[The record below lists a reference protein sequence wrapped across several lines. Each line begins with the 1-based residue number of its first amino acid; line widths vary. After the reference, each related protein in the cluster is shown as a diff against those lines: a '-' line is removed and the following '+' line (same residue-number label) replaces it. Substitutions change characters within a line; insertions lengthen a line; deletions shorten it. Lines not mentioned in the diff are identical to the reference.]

1 MPFRSAAQRRWMFA
15 KHPEMAERWAKE
27 TPKGLKLPEKV
38 GEAQEFAPGI
48 PAGKLTL
55 PLPKFDKPQKW
66 QLVIQHHPAA
76 RAGDHL
82 DLRLIPQNSQH
93 ALSWASKKELPLPGQ
108 KVSWFEQPTHT
119 AEYSRTF
126 QGEIAEGYGKTRPGQ
141 KVRKVLDVPIEVL
154 QSDQNLLRFNVYYGT
169 GPQEFLLTRQM
180 GKTWLLMNVTKTK
193 AGLKDL
199 PFSKPKYREIKPGA
213 VDLMDAS
220 QVMAAKLDGG
230 HVMASLQGSQRPRI
244 FSYREPKERP
254 TGTIEHSQK
263 LPTLYNLRVPK
274 ILGDTILRGEV
285 YARTPDE
292 RRPVPANVVA
302 GMLNAS
308 VWKSREL
315 QEKHGPLR
323 FAAFDVVKF
332 RGKDMSGAGYRE
344 KLEALREVQ
353 RAVPQLEVPDM
364 AFTPEEKKS
373 LLEAIRTKRHPATT
387 EGVILWHADLPH
399 PPTKVKFKEEH
410 DVHVREVFQAADKSG
425 RPKAEAGGF
434 AFSHEPG
441 GPVVGRV
448 GTGFTQ
454 AEKRRM
460 WQNRGDYVGAVARV
474 HAMSKYKSGAL
485 EKPSFQGWHP
495 DKQEP
500 GFWEKVS
507 AAPTP
512 DELKALGREA
522 FRLLKKRPV
531 SLPLMAVATPLAVYD
546 VARGLPHGFHLRALQ
561 KELQGKGEG
570 EQVGTRDYMAGRDPT
585 VLVVTTKKEIAEAV
599 DGELPAIAKWK
610 RSLIKKSLEENV
622 KGQNAAA
629 FRGPKRDYIFA
640 SPKTSVDVLEH
651 EYGHIQDFRLKGLK
665 TDEKGQL
672 KEDPYEPG
680 FWGSLWKPKYMRT
693 RYKAEEEA
701 WRHAKESPTKE
712 ETKRRAL
719 GTYESPFHK
728 ERPSGLVAAAA
739 AHRVLAGLGE
749 LEEAARRAAFQERL
763 GRLSKFGSKPSE
775 QFLSKE
781 KRQALGRTDMFFRQ
795 EDPGKRW
802 RQFDDDL
809 ARKSFAQAVVKDPR
823 ADEKLRRH
831 ADQMNR
837 LKTGKP
843 LATVVG
849 GQQYYV
855 VRKRGGGLACTC
867 PDWRFRRSVASAGE
881 QDCKHLRAFKA
892 EKKG

>member
-1 MPFRSAAQRRWMFA
+1 
-15 KHPEMAERWAKE
+15 
-27 TPKGLKLPEKV
+27 
-38 GEAQEFAPGI
+38 
-48 PAGKLTL
+48 
-55 PLPKFDKPQKW
+55 
-66 QLVIQHHPAA
+66 
-76 RAGDHL
+76 
-82 DLRLIPQNSQH
+82 
-93 ALSWASKKELPLPGQ
+93 
-108 KVSWFEQPTHT
+108 
-119 AEYSRTF
+119 
-126 QGEIAEGYGKTRPGQ
+126 
-141 KVRKVLDVPIEVL
+141 
-154 QSDQNLLRFNVYYGT
+154 
-169 GPQEFLLTRQM
+169 
-180 GKTWLLMNVTKTK
+180 
-193 AGLKDL
+193 
-199 PFSKPKYREIKPGA
+199 
-213 VDLMDAS
+213 
-220 QVMAAKLDGG
+220 
-230 HVMASLQGSQRPRI
+230 
-244 FSYREPKERP
+244 
-254 TGTIEHSQK
+254 
-263 LPTLYNLRVPK
+263 
-274 ILGDTILRGEV
+274 
-285 YARTPDE
+285 
-292 RRPVPANVVA
+292 
-302 GMLNAS
+302 
-308 VWKSREL
+308 
-315 QEKHGPLR
+315 
-323 FAAFDVVKF
+323 
-332 RGKDMSGAGYRE
+332 
-344 KLEALREVQ
+344 
-353 RAVPQLEVPDM
+353 
-364 AFTPEEKKS
+364 
-373 LLEAIRTKRHPATT
+373 
-387 EGVILWHADLPH
+387 
-399 PPTKVKFKEEH
+399 
-410 DVHVREVFQAADKSG
+410 
-425 RPKAEAGGF
+425 
-434 AFSHEPG
+434 
-441 GPVVGRV
+441 
-448 GTGFTQ
+448 
-454 AEKRRM
+454 
-460 WQNRGDYVGAVARV
+460 
-474 HAMSKYKSGAL
+474 
-485 EKPSFQGWHP
+485 
-495 DKQEP
+495 
-500 GFWEKVS
+500 
-507 AAPTP
+507 
-512 DELKALGREA
+512 
-522 FRLLKKRPV
+522 
-531 SLPLMAVATPLAVYD
+531 MAVATPLAVYD

-719 GTYESPFHK
+719 GTYESAFHK

-837 LKTGKP
+837 LKTRKP
-843 LATVVG
+843 PATGVG
-849 GQQYYV
+849 GPQDHV